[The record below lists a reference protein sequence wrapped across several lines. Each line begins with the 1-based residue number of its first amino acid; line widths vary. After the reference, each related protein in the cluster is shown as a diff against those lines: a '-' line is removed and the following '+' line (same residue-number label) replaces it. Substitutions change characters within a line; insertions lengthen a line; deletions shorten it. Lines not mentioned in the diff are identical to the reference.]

1 MKTLRSDPLHWSWA
15 SNATRVRQKR
25 RRFRCQRSQG
35 GSDVVYENSIRLAS
49 LLKHVPGLVYQG
61 HAGLSSDPQR
71 HQLLTVR
78 KKFNVEPCG
87 HRATGGQGQ
96 KECCEFLHR
105 CRRTWAP
112 NLVRT
117 NVGKGHISERL
128 INASSRAPSS
138 VTRLGGP

>member
-78 KKFNVEPCG
+78 KISMWSRVVTEQLEARAKKSAVSSSIAVVGRG
-87 HRATGGQGQ
+87 HPT
-96 KECCEFLHR
+96 
-105 CRRTWAP
+105 
-112 NLVRT
+112 
-117 NVGKGHISERL
+117 
-128 INASSRAPSS
+128 
-138 VTRLGGP
+138 